1 MELGAFVM
9 LDRSAAIERVVLRA
23 IGMQAIPG
31 LAILAAEHG
40 RVVFSGGYGQCD
52 LVEARPV
59 DERTIFSIASIS
71 KQFTAAA
78 IFRQMERGRL
88 RLDDRAGRYLPW
100 WLHAPEVTIEQLLT
114 HTSGVPG
121 YTELEDFDL
130 RCFEAATPREIVAAT
145 AHLGQAFEPGADWQ
159 YSNTNYVIL
168 AAILEAVAQ
177 QPYAALLQSEFFDP
191 LDLHS
196 TTAGSELAAVQG
208 IASFALGPWEST
220 PRWQPSWE
228 IGTAGIHSNVHDLFA
243 WNVALRTGRV
253 VSETTYRTMTSD
265 VVLND
270 GTRVN
275 YGCGLQLGHT
285 PIGREIRHSGGLPG
299 FSLENTVYSDREI
312 DIIVLTNADWTTTR
326 YSITLPIAAALT
338 DERGMLT
345 ADGVEW
351 RLRGRPIPQF
361 GEARAVLDDFRS
373 GRLPPERM
381 TSSCRRLLTPRHVDA
396 LQALCSHGPVREL
409 FELERFRRHPL
420 TMYTYEVVCDAGS
433 FRAELGVHD
442 DGRIASIYFCRW
454 DHRAHGAPD

>member
-1 MELGAFVM
+1 MELGSLLMA
-9 LDRSAAIERVVLRA
+9 DRRADIERIVSRA
-23 IGMQAIPG
+23 IGMQAISG
-31 LAILAAEHG
+31 LAILVAEHG
-40 RVVFSGGYGQCD
+40 RVVFSGGYGRRA
-52 LVEARPV
+52 LIEARPV
-59 DERTIFSIASIS
+59 DERTVFSIASIS

-88 RLDDRAGRYLPW
+88 RLNDRACRYLPW
-100 WLHAPEVTIEQLLT
+100 WQHAPEVTIAQLLT
-114 HTSGVPG
+114 HTSGIPG

-130 RCFEAATPREIVAAT
+130 RCFEAATPREVVAST
-145 AHLGQAFEPGADWQ
+145 VRLGQAFEPGADWQ

-168 AAILEAVAQ
+168 AAILELVAQ
-177 QPYAALLQSEFFDP
+177 QPYAELLQTEFFDP
-191 LDLHS
+191 LGLHA
-196 TTAGSELAAVQG
+196 TTAGSDPAAAQG
-208 IASFALGPWEST
+208 IVSFALGPWETS

-253 VSETTYRTMTSD
+253 ISARSYRAMTSH

-275 YGCGLQLGHT
+275 YGCGLQLGQS

-299 FSLENTVYSDREI
+299 FSLENTVYPDREL
-312 DIIVLTNADWTTTR
+312 DIIVLTNTDWTTTR
-326 YSITLPIAAALT
+326 YSITLPVAAALS
-338 DERGMLT
+338 DEPWLLT
-345 ADGVEW
+345 SDGVDG

-373 GRLPPERM
+373 GRLALERM
-381 TSSCRRLLTPRHVDA
+381 TSSCRRLLTSAHVDA
-396 LQALCSHGPVREL
+396 LQALCSHGPIREL

-433 FRAELGVHD
+433 FRAELAVHD
-442 DGRIASIYFCRW
+442 DGRIASVYFCRW
-454 DHRAHGAPD
+454 DHRAHGVPD